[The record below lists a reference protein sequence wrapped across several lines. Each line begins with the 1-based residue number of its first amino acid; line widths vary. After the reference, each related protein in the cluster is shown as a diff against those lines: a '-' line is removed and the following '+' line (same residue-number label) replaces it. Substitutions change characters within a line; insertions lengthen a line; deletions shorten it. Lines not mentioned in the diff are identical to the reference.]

1 MSSPLFPT
9 SNEPEPEV
17 NATDTPRGA
26 DACGVLASS
35 DFFFTTR
42 IRDTARALGLTVHI
56 GSGTAELARLLDQ
69 ESPRLLI
76 IDLDSQSAVLP
87 DVSGWRAHC
96 ADLQV
101 IAFGSHVE
109 TELLGRA
116 REAGCQ
122 KVLARS
128 RFTTQLAELLQTHLQ
143 N

>member
-1 MSSPLFPT
+1 MSSPTFPE
-9 SNEPEPEV
+9 SNRPQTASESSGPAPGPV
-17 NATDTPRGA
+17 AA
-26 DACGVLASS
+26 GVLASS

-42 IRDTARALGLTVHI
+42 IRDTARALGLTVLV
-56 GSGTAELARLLDQ
+56 GSGNAELARLLSQ
-69 ESPRLLI
+69 ETPRLLI

-87 DVSGWRAHC
+87 EVSGWRAQLP
-96 ADLQV
+96 DLQV

-128 RFTTQLAELLQTHLQ
+128 RFTTQLAELLQTHLRL
-143 N
+143 